1 MHLGDLA
8 SADVTLDPGAR
19 AIEIGGLAAD
29 SRAVERGFLFVALS
43 GSLTDGARY
52 IADAVGHGAAAIL
65 VDRAT
70 PVSAVAGV
78 AVLLRADDPRR
89 ELALMAAR
97 FHPRQPERLVA
108 VTGTSGK
115 TSVAAFARQ
124 IFAAAGHEAAS
135 VGTIG
140 IVSRRWS
147 TYSSLTTP
155 DPIALHGMLDRL
167 AREGVTHAALEASSH
182 GLDQRRLDGIRIA
195 AAGFTNLGRDHMDYH
210 ATVADYLAAKLRLFT
225 TILPKDGTA
234 VVDMDGAEAEAVV
247 AAARGR
253 GQKLIRIGRRG
264 SELRLV
270 DLSASGFRQRLRIDA
285 FGRIDDVVLPLAG
298 AFQASNALVA
308 AGLAVGAG
316 VRTDDA
322 VAALAELEGAPG
334 RLELVGHKANGAMI
348 FIDYAHKPEALV
360 SALSALRPMTA
371 GRLVVILGAGGDRDP
386 GKRPLMGRA
395 AAEHADIVF
404 VTDDNPRSEDPA
416 EIRRAVIAGAPN
428 AIEIGDRGRA
438 IAEAIAML
446 APGDVLCV
454 AGKGHETGQIVGTE
468 VIPFSDHHA
477 VRAILAAEEAA

>member
-29 SRAVERGFLFVALS
+29 SRAVERGFLFAALS

-52 IADAVGHGAAAIL
+52 IGDAIGQGAAAIL

-70 PVSAVAGV
+70 AVPAMAGV
-78 AVLLRADDPRR
+78 AVLRSDDPRR

-147 TYSSLTTP
+147 TYGNLTTP

-167 AREGVTHAALEASSH
+167 TREGVTHAALEASSH

-225 TILPKDGTA
+225 TILPRDGAA

-247 AAARGR
+247 AAARRR
-253 GQKLIRIGRRG
+253 GQRLIRIGRRG

-285 FGRIDDVVLPLAG
+285 FGRIDDIVLPLAG

-316 VRTDDA
+316 VPTGDA

-348 FIDYAHKPEALV
+348 FIDYAHKPDALV
-360 SALSALRPMTA
+360 SALSALRPLTA
-371 GRLVVILGAGGDRDP
+371 GRLVVVFGAGGDRDP

-395 AAEHADIVF
+395 AAEHADVVI

-416 EIRRAVIAGAPN
+416 EIRRAVIAGTTN
-428 AIEIGDRGRA
+428 AIEIADRGRA

-454 AGKGHETGQIVGTE
+454 AGKGHETGQIVGAE
-468 VIPFSDHHA
+468 MIPFSDHHA

>member
-29 SRAVERGFLFVALS
+29 SRAVERGFLFAALS

-52 IADAVGHGAAAIL
+52 IGDAIGHGAAAIL

-70 PVSAVAGV
+70 PVAAMAGV
-78 AVLLRADDPRR
+78 AVLRSDDARR

-97 FHPRQPERLVA
+97 FHSRQPERLVA

-147 TYSSLTTP
+147 TYGNLTTP

-195 AAGFTNLGRDHMDYH
+195 SAGFTNLGRDHMDYH

-225 TILPKDGTA
+225 TILPRDGTA
-234 VVDMDGAEAEAVV
+234 VVDMDGAEAEAAV
-247 AAARGR
+247 AAARRR
-253 GQKLIRIGRRG
+253 GQRLIRIGRGG

-270 DLSASGFRQRLRIDA
+270 DLSRSGFRQRLRIDA

-298 AFQASNALVA
+298 AFQVSNALVA

-316 VRTDDA
+316 VPTDNA
-322 VAALAELEGAPG
+322 VAALADLEGAPG

-348 FIDYAHKPEALV
+348 FIDYAHKPDALV
-360 SALSALRPMTA
+360 SALSALRPLTA
-371 GRLVVILGAGGDRDP
+371 GKLVVIFGAGGDRDP

-395 AAEHADIVF
+395 AAAHADVVF

-428 AIEIGDRGRA
+428 AIEIDDRGRA

-454 AGKGHETGQIVGTE
+454 AGKGHETGQILGAE